1 MGDEL
6 LVAAD
11 VVEEYAAL
19 TSKAPKTAT
28 RLGEAL
34 RGQASRYDRM
44 VTMLRSLEW
53 AGHDEDGVASCPEC
67 NWNKGSHDP
76 KGCALDA
83 LLEEISR

>member
-1 MGDEL
+1 MGDAKHWAEDL
-6 LVAAD
+6 DLVDIIA
-11 VVEEYAAL
+11 
-19 TSKAPKTAT
+19 K
-28 RLGEAL
+28 G
-34 RGQASRYDRM
+34 DRM